1 MATHDCL
8 FCRIR
13 DGHIPAKP
21 VHSDAHCFVLQ
32 DINPQAPT
40 HLLVIPN
47 KHVPTVNDLGPDDHA
62 LVGHLFATAAAMARA
77 RGLSESGY
85 RIVVN
90 TQADAGQ
97 TVFHLHVHVLGGRPL
112 GWPPG

>member
-13 DGHIPAKP
+13 DGIIPAQP
-21 VHSDAHCFVLQ
+21 VHRDEHCFVLQ
-32 DINPQAPT
+32 DIHPQAPT

-47 KHVPTVNDLGPDDHA
+47 KHVPTVNDLGPGDHA
-62 LVGHLFATAAAMARA
+62 LVGHLFTTAAALARTHGVA
-77 RGLSESGY
+77 ESGY
-85 RIVVN
+85 RLVMN
-90 TQADAGQ
+90 THADAGQ
-97 TVFHLHVHVLGGRPL
+97 TVFHLHLHVLGGRPM

>member
-13 DGHIPAKP
+13 EGHIPVQP
-21 VHSDAHCFVLQ
+21 VHRDEHCFVLQ

-62 LVGHLFATAAAMARA
+62 LVGHLFTTAAAMARA

-90 TQADAGQ
+90 TQADGGQ
-97 TVFHLHVHVLGGRPL
+97 TVFHLHVHLLGGRPL